1 MFKIFLPLGPWE
13 TAFSLQEEHKI
24 GRNELLTTIPLLKE
38 EWKVSFEFKA
48 TRFYFFII
56 GLKFFNLPGSTSF
69 FLNLFFNQVLRSD
82 SSAPHDGRRERLRKR
97 SKVQRSDFEN
107 KNEFKVRRSDLKN

>member
-1 MFKIFLPLGPWE
+1 MFKILLPLGPWE

-69 FLNLFFNQVLRSD
+69 FSMFSSTRFYGLTQVLHMTAGGKGSGSGARYKD
-82 SSAPHDGRRERLRKR
+82 RTK
-97 SKVQRSDFEN
+97 
-107 KNEFKVRRSDLKN
+107 KNELVF

>member
-1 MFKIFLPLGPWE
+1 MFKVLLLLGPWE

-56 GLKFFNLPGSTSF
+56 GLKFFQSTRFYFF
-69 FLNLFFNQVLRSD
+69 FLNVFFNQVLRSD
-82 SSAPHDGRRERLRKR
+82 SSAPHDSRRERLRKR
-97 SKVQRSDFEN
+97 SKVQRSD
-107 KNEFKVRRSDLKN
+107 

>member
-38 EWKVSFEFKA
+38 EWKVLFEFKA
-48 TRFYFFII
+48 TRFYFLSLALSYLIYYY
-56 GLKFFNLPGSTSF
+56 
-69 FLNLFFNQVLRSD
+69 FLF
-82 SSAPHDGRRERLRKR
+82 
-97 SKVQRSDFEN
+97 
-107 KNEFKVRRSDLKN
+107 

>member
-1 MFKIFLPLGPWE
+1 MFKILLPLGPWE

-48 TRFYFFII
+48 TRFYFYF
-56 GLKFFNLPGSTSF
+56 SF
-69 FLNLFFNQVLRSD
+69 FFFNLFFNQVLRSD
-82 SSAPHDGRRERLRKR
+82 SSAPHDGRRERLGKR
-97 SKVQRSDFEN
+97 SKVQRSDLEN
-107 KNEFKVRRSDLKN
+107 